1 MMTQFG
7 NKHIGVGSSNTL
19 GKRGMLPMHADHM
32 NATAE
37 ECILHCSQD
46 ELDSDFWIGQLRLR
60 YQPQLDMSN
69 GRIKGVEAQ
78 VQWTHSEFGH
88 VSQSA
93 LGALIG
99 GTAMEHAVSEW
110 AVQEACMNIR
120 AMNQAGLPAVHTTI
134 RLSAHQL
141 MNPKLPG
148 CVRESIEE
156 SGIQPELLEFGISES
171 ALLANQ
177 DSLSSALKR
186 LANTGAGFAI
196 RDFGSDHSGLSYPR
210 HFPVNA
216 IWINCPFFWL
226 VARGGEAAEIIS
238 TVLTLANKLELDVV
252 AWGVECA
259 NQMMML
265 YDEGC
270 NVMQGN
276 FLCRPLQIDPF
287 TALVK
292 QLGNAPGTASHG
304 VLQA

>member
-1 MMTQFG
+1 MP
-7 NKHIGVGSSNTL
+7 
-19 GKRGMLPMHADHM
+19 PMHPD
-32 NATAE
+32 
-37 ECILHCSQD
+37 CIHGMTEKQLLRGSQQ
-46 ELDSDFWIGQLRLR
+46 EPDSDFWVGQLQLR
-60 YQPQLDMSN
+60 YQPQIDMSN

-78 VQWTHSEFGH
+78 VQWMHSEFGH
-88 VSQSA
+88 VSQHELA
-93 LGALIG
+93 AMIG

-120 AMNQAGLPAVHTTI
+120 AMNRAGLPGVHTTI
-134 RLSAHQL
+134 RLSANQL
-141 MNPKLPG
+141 MNPKLSG

-156 SGIQPELLEFGISES
+156 NGIRPELLEFGISES

-177 DSLSSALKR
+177 DALSSALKK
-186 LANTGAGFAI
+186 LADTGVGFAI
-196 RDFGSDHSGLSYPR
+196 RDFGSDHSGLAYPK

-226 VARGGEAAEIIS
+226 VARGGEVAEIVS
-238 TVLTLANKLELDVV
+238 TVLTLANRLGLNVV

-276 FLCRPLQIDPF
+276 FLCRPLQTDPF
-287 TALVK
+287 SALVK
-292 QLGNAPGTASHG
+292 QLGSVPGTSSHG